1 VAAEVAMLLGEIARA
16 SGEDGAAAQASSLR
30 VRALRLVADD
40 AEAHADA
47 VERLARREGDDVG
60 LGGSLARAADV
71 LLELADTA
79 ADLAGLAAFLAE
91 RARADL
97 MPDAVAGA
105 LFAEAAARAA
115 SVLVEVNL
123 AVGADDDRARRARAA
138 CRAAASA
145 LERAERVQQMS

>member
-1 VAAEVAMLLGEIARA
+1 MLLGEIARA

-30 VRALRLVADD
+30 LRALRLAADD
-40 AEAHADA
+40 ADAHAEA
-47 VERLARREGDDVG
+47 VERLARREGDDAA

-79 ADLAGLAAFLAE
+79 AEVAGLAALLAE

-97 MPDAVAGA
+97 VPDAVAGA
-105 LFAEAAARAA
+105 LLADAAARAA

-123 AVGADDDRARRARAA
+123 AVGADDDRAQRARAA
-138 CRAAASA
+138 CRIAASA
-145 LERAERVQQMS
+145 LERAEHVRQMS